1 MNDMTFILVGLAAGI
16 LSGMFGVGG
25 GIIIVPALVFMA
37 SFSQVTAAGTSLVA
51 LLLPVGLGGVLSYY
65 NAGKIDGSHIRAGLI
80 VAAGVFVGG
89 FFGSKL
95 ALLMSEQL
103 LKRLF
108 AVLLLVVA
116 VKTWLSAR

>member
-1 MNDMTFILVGLAAGI
+1 
-16 LSGMFGVGG
+16 
-25 GIIIVPALVFMA
+25 
-37 SFSQVTAAGTSLVA
+37 VA